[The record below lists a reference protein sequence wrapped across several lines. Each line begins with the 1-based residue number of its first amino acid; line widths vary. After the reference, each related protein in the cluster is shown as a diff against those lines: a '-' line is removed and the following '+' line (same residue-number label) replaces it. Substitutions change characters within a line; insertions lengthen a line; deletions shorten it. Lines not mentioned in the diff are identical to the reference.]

1 MDAHAWHLMVNHF
14 PVILS
19 LLGAAAAVVAFV
31 TRRRSVLLYA
41 LVTLTLAGLSSYP
54 ALRSGHA
61 AAEQIE
67 NRWYV
72 DDDQIDVHHDSGERT
87 HLILLAT
94 GLVSAAALWRTFRT
108 VREAKPGLGLLLVI
122 AVMGVA
128 SAASVAQTS
137 WQGGFILIKNP
148 TLVNSANPSGAARTP

>member
-1 MDAHAWHLMVNHF
+1 MDGHAWHLMLNHF

-19 LLGAAAAVVAFV
+19 LLGAAAAVVALA
-31 TRRRSVLLYA
+31 TRRRSALLYA

-61 AAEQIE
+61 AAEIIE

-87 HLILLAT
+87 HLIFLAT
-94 GLVSAAALWRTFRT
+94 GIVAAVALWRTLRT
-108 VREAKPGLGLLLVI
+108 VREAKPGPGLLALI
-122 AVMGVA
+122 AVLSIA
-128 SAASVAQTS
+128 SATSAGWTS
-137 WQGGFILIKNP
+137 WQGGFIAIKNP
-148 TLVNSANPSGAARTP
+148 TLVNSASPPGTARVP

>member
-1 MDAHAWHLMVNHF
+1 MDAHAWHLMLNHF

-19 LLGAAAAVVAFV
+19 MLGAAASVIALL
-31 TRRRSVLLYA
+31 TRRRGVLLYA

-61 AAEQIE
+61 AAELLE
-67 NRWYV
+67 DRWYV

-94 GLVSAAALWRTFRT
+94 GIICAVALWRTLRT
-108 VREAKPGLGLLLVI
+108 VREAKPGLAVLTVV
-122 AVMGVA
+122 AVMGIA
-128 SAASVAQTS
+128 SAATVSWTS
-137 WQGGFILIKNP
+137 WQGGFIAIKNP
-148 TLVNSANPSGAARTP
+148 TLINSTNPPGTPRQP